1 MQEIL
6 FKANVTIEFTAV
18 KCSSAELMLA
28 ESDPSLIS
36 FEK

>member
-6 FKANVTIEFTAV
+6 FKTNMTIELRAV
-18 KCSSAELMLA
+18 KRSSAELMLA